1 MISDFLDLILKE
13 KKTYRVKKILNI
25 SLETKIVI
33 SILDRLKMNFVETKI
48 KNNLFIKIRNVLKL
62 LN

>member
-1 MISDFLDLILKE
+1 VISDFLDLILKE